1 MNPRSTAKDMIA
13 SDVWLVDNNQLLTG
27 KGLKG
32 NDRYR
37 NQTHSE
43 CFPAMDSDL
52 DNQRILISSSTSSS
66 LSLCRK
72 GWFERFH
79 HRPKRCDPIAEKDNE
94 SLLRNDSSTLLL
106 RNSISSIDSNVSLNR
121 TTSSTTK
128 RTTTKPI
135 RPIRRVSFSVAEY
148 REYNVTVGV
157 SNDVSFAL
165 TLDWSYGKS
174 KWVKLSNRDD
184 PVRWSNVMSLQPLN
198 TRKRQ
203 QRLLTMG
210 LSRERLVALER
221 RRQILLAAEWAF
233 GNHADMR
240 PTFASGK
247 ILQYSIH

>member
-1 MNPRSTAKDMIA
+1 MIA
-13 SDVWLVDNNQLLTG
+13 SDVWLVDNKLLTG
-27 KGLKG
+27 KGPKG
-32 NDRYR
+32 DRYR
-37 NQTHSE
+37 NQTNSE
-43 CFPAMDSDL
+43 FFPETDSDL
-52 DNQRILISSSTSSS
+52 DNQRILISSSSSSS
-66 LSLCRK
+66 LPLCRK

-79 HRPKRCDPIAEKDNE
+79 HRPKRCDPTSEKDNE

-106 RNSISSIDSNVSLNR
+106 LRNSISSIDSCVSLNR
-121 TTSSTTK
+121 TTSTTT

-135 RPIRRVSFSVAEY
+135 RPIRRVTFSVAEY

-184 PVRWSNVMSLQPLN
+184 PIRWSNVMSLQPLN

-210 LSRERLVALER
+210 LSKERLVALER

-233 GNHADMR
+233 GNHSDMR
-240 PTFASGK
+240 PIFASGK